1 MIEHGLKDI
10 LSDCNG
16 GQPPNPR
23 SLAHYG
29 PKYEKAKSERP
40 HMKSTASH
48 TSVTFS
54 ALRLL
59 SSITLSSGRMS
70 LKYIKKFILQEIF
83 NEINWL
89 KELKSGNNN
98 CR

>member
-1 MIEHGLKDI
+1 MIGQHVKDF

-23 SLAHYG
+23 SLSHYG
-29 PKYEKAKSERP
+29 PKYERTKNERP

-54 ALRLL
+54 ALGLL
-59 SSITLSSGRMS
+59 SSIALSSGRMTI
-70 LKYIKKFILQEIF
+70 KIIKKTNLQEIF
-83 NEINWL
+83 NEINGL
-89 KELKSGNNN
+89 KELKIGNYN

>member
-1 MIEHGLKDI
+1 MIKQRLKDF
-10 LSDCNG
+10 LSNFNG

-23 SLAHYG
+23 SLTHCG
-29 PKYEKAKSERP
+29 PKYEKAKNERP
-40 HMKSTASH
+40 YMKSTASH

-54 ALRLL
+54 ALGLL
-59 SSITLSSGRMS
+59 SSIALSSGRMT
-70 LKYIKKFILQEIF
+70 LKNIDKFILQEVF

-89 KELKSGNNN
+89 EELKTGNSN